1 MKQTTWFR
9 HQRGAFAL
17 PAAHEPSSPLSAW
30 RSRVAAV
37 LIPVCAAILLPVA
50 LLAQNTSSRLSG
62 TVTDSTGAAIPNGSV
77 VITNVLTK
85 ADVFTGKTDASGNFT
100 ALELQAGK
108 YNVTIAAAGFKRTVL
123 SGISLDLAQAQELPI
138 TLEVG
143 GSDVT
148 VSVNSSEQPQLEN
161 GTTAVSTVIDS
172 QQVAT
177 LPLPNR
183 DITQLIALAPG
194 VVQGGD
200 PTAFSTSQLS
210 INGSRTLNTEFL
222 LDGSSVINGATGNV
236 NRLPSP
242 DFISEFRIIAST
254 APAEYGRTSGAV
266 ITAVT
271 RSGTSDLHGT
281 VYELLQNS
289 NLNANSYFNKL
300 PVVPLARP
308 KDDYNQ
314 FGFALGGPV
323 YFPRIYTRRNKTF
336 FFLNYDQTINRAA
349 GTATLTIPA
358 GPTATGNFSGTTATI
373 YDPIT
378 GQPFLNNTIPTSRID
393 PAAARII
400 ATLPAEG
407 ATANNYFTQQ
417 SLVNIQ
423 PIYSARLDHSFNEK
437 IRFFGT
443 VTRQIFPAP
452 AVISISNA
460 LNGGFT
466 EDADQGWESAFGYTQ
481 EISPL
486 LVLNLGFGTSRD
498 VDVRIPSSFGLNPT
512 TTFGI
517 GTAPANFIP
526 QLSITGYSN
535 LGTAGG
541 SYSRTYS
548 NQFTYYGSITK
559 IAGPHTLKFGGLLRK
574 NQLNVFNPGVQIAGS
589 YQFTGDVTSKGLA
602 TNNPYNALADFL
614 LGAVKTSSY
623 GLAQPETGR
632 RNYNLGAYGQDDYRV
647 TAKLLVNAGVR
658 WEYEAPLTIANNVY
672 SRVDPGSGLLLIAGK
687 NATNS
692 LNIVTPKL
700 DFAPRV
706 GLVFTPDPK
715 TVVRAA
721 YGTFYGVAFQNL
733 GGQVGYPGFEN
744 AQSFNNRGTGIAQ
757 SFTLSQGQPLIG
769 VAGSNNP
776 NLAIQSAT
784 VANPYIVSSASF
796 GNLSPLSITEQ
807 WNLGVQQQLAGDTV
821 LEVGYV
827 GSHGVH
833 NPLLLPVNLPNIALA
848 TSIAQTNTTTALQQ
862 ARPFPTIGQFTAIF
876 DVGSSTYN
884 SLQVSARRQFT
895 SGIAFSGSY
904 TWSHSIDDGS
914 GIYNYSQPTG
924 LNVGEYPGDPTFRR
938 TRDRADSSFDVRN
951 SFTQNAN
958 YTTKGPWY
966 TRGFLVSEAVTGH
979 TGFPFTITQTAEFPG
994 VSSQRPNGTSIGLK
1008 TSLQKVGAGV
1018 QYLQAPPVATA
1029 SQANYPLSP
1038 SGPVF
1043 FGTGAAR
1050 TQVVATSLGTLGRN
1064 SIDGPGEINVNA
1076 SVARTIKLYERFNLQ
1091 LRVDAFNLL
1100 NHTNFG
1106 NPSAA
1111 LAVTTNAAG
1120 AAYFN
1125 SPTFGQITTADRARF
1140 LQIVTRLNF

>member
-1 MKQTTWFR
+1 MKQTLSLSTEKLR
-9 HQRGAFAL
+9 L
-17 PAAHEPSSPLSAW
+17 SSQLHTKLNHFISPW
-30 RSRVAAV
+30 RLRVAV
-37 LIPVCAAILLPVA
+37 GLMPVCAAILLPAV

-62 TVTDSTGAAIPNGSV
+62 TVTDSTGAAIPNGTV
-77 VITNVLTK
+77 VITNILTK
-85 ADVFTGKTDASGNFT
+85 ANVFTGQTDASGNFT

-123 SGISLDLAQAQELPI
+123 SGITLDLAQAQELPV

-143 GSDVT
+143 ASDVT
-148 VSVNSSEQPQLEN
+148 VSVNSAEEPQLEN

-200 PTAFSTSQLS
+200 PTNFSTSQLS

-222 LDGSSVINGATGNV
+222 LDGTSVINGATGNV

-289 NLNANSYFNKL
+289 DLNANSYFNKL
-300 PVVPLARP
+300 PAVPLVRP

-323 YFPRIYTRRNKTF
+323 YIPRIYTRRNKTF
-336 FFLNYDQTINRAA
+336 FFLNYDQTINRTA

-358 GPTATGNFSGTTATI
+358 GPTATGNFSGTTAVI
-373 YDPIT
+373 YDPLT
-378 GQPFLNNTIPTSRID
+378 GQPFLNNTIPMNRID
-393 PAAARII
+393 PAAARVI
-400 ATLPAEG
+400 AALPAEG
-407 ATANNYFTQQ
+407 TTANNYFTQQ

-423 PIYSARLDHSFNEK
+423 PIYSARLDHSFNDK
-437 IRFFGT
+437 IRLFGT

-452 AVISISNA
+452 AVVSLSNA
-460 LNGGFT
+460 LNGSYS

-481 EISPL
+481 EISPS

-535 LGTAGG
+535 LGTGG
-541 SYSRTYS
+541 GAYSRTYS
-548 NQFTYYGSITK
+548 NEFTYYGSVTK
-559 IAGPHTLKFGGLLRK
+559 ITGPHTFKFGGLLRK
-574 NQLNVFNPGVQIAGS
+574 NQLNIFNPGVQIAGS
-589 YQFTGDVTSKGLA
+589 YQFTGDVSSKGLA
-602 TNNPYNALADFL
+602 TNNPNNALADFL

-623 GLAQPETGR
+623 GLPQPETGR
-632 RNYNLGAYGQDDYRV
+632 RNYNAGAYGQDDYRV
-647 TAKLLVNAGVR
+647 TAKLLLNAGVR
-658 WEYEAPLTIANNVY
+658 WEYEAPLTIAHDIY
-672 SRVDPGSGLLLIAGK
+672 SRIDPASGLLLIAGK
-687 NATNS
+687 NASNS

-700 DFAPRV
+700 DFAPRI

-721 YGTFYGVAFQNL
+721 YGSFYGLVFQNL

-744 AQSFNNRGTGIAQ
+744 NQTFNNRGTGIAQ
-757 SFTLSQGQPLIG
+757 PFTLSQGQPLIG
-769 VAGSNNP
+769 IPGSNNP
-776 NLAIQSAT
+776 NVAIQAAT
-784 VANPYIVSSASF
+784 VASPYSVSSASF
-796 GNLSPLSITEQ
+796 GNVNPLSLTEQ
-807 WNLGVQQQLAGDTV
+807 WNLGVQQQLVGNTV

-827 GSHGVH
+827 GSHAVH
-833 NPLLLPVNLPNIALA
+833 NPLLLAVNLPNPALA
-848 TSIAQTNTTTALQQ
+848 TSIAQANTTVALQQ
-862 ARPFPTIGQFTAIF
+862 ARPFPTLGQFSAYF
-876 DVGSSTYN
+876 NVGSSTYH

-914 GIYNYSQPTG
+914 GVYNYSQPTG
-924 LNVGEYPGDPTFRR
+924 LNGGEYPSDPVFRR

-966 TRGFLVSEAVTGH
+966 TRGFLISEAVTGH
-979 TGFPFTITQTAEFPG
+979 TGFPFTVTQTTEFPG
-994 VSSQRPNGTSIGLK
+994 AASQRPNGTSLGLK
-1008 TSLQKVGAGV
+1008 AGLQKVGAAV
-1018 QYLQAPPVATA
+1018 QYLQAPPGA
-1029 SQANYPLSP
+1029 SAPQGNYPLSP

-1111 LAVTTNAAG
+1111 LAVTTNTAG

-1125 SPTFGQITTADRARF
+1125 SPGFGQITTADRARF

>member
-1 MKQTTWFR
+1 MKQIFVCGVQDALLLSHRQPKTSAASRRRKFV
-9 HQRGAFAL
+9 GVFA
-17 PAAHEPSSPLSAW
+17 AACSA
-30 RSRVAAV
+30 V
-37 LIPVCAAILLPVA
+37 LLPVA
-50 LLAQNTSSRLSG
+50 QFAQNTSSRLSG
-62 TVTDSTGAAIPNGSV
+62 AVTDSTGAVIANGTV
-77 VITNVLTK
+77 VITNELTK
-85 ADVFTGKTDASGNFT
+85 ADVFTGHTDASGTFT
-100 ALELQAGK
+100 ALELQAGR
-108 YNVTIAAAGFKRTVL
+108 YRVTVEAAGFKRTVL
-123 SGISLDLAQAQELPI
+123 SGVVLDLAQAQELPV
-138 TLEVG
+138 TMEVG
-143 GSDVT
+143 TSDIT

-210 INGSRTLNTEFL
+210 INGSRTLNSEFL
-222 LDGSSVINGATGNV
+222 LDGSSVINGSTGNV

-266 ITAVT
+266 ITAVS

-300 PVVPLARP
+300 PTVPLPRA

-314 FGFALGGPV
+314 FGFALGGP
-323 YFPRIYTRRNKTF
+323 IYIPHFYTNRKKAF

-349 GTATLTIPA
+349 GTSTLTIPA
-358 GPTATGNFSGTTATI
+358 GPTATGNFMGTGATI
-373 YDPIT
+373 YDPLT
-378 GQPFLNNTIPTSRID
+378 GQPFLNNIIPTNRID
-393 PAAARII
+393 PAAARVI
-400 ATLPAEG
+400 AALPTA
-407 ATANNYFTQQ
+407 ASTANNYFTQQ

-423 PIYSARLDHSFNEK
+423 PIYSARLDYSINDK
-437 IRFFGT
+437 IRLFGT

-452 AVISISNA
+452 AVVALSPA
-460 LNGGFT
+460 LNGGFSV
-466 EDADQGWESAFGYTQ
+466 DADQGWESALGYTQ
-481 EISPL
+481 EITPS

-498 VDVRIPSSFGLNPT
+498 VDVRIPTSFGLNPT

-548 NQFTYYGSITK
+548 NDFTYFGSITK
-559 IAGPHTLKFGGLLRK
+559 IAGRHVLKFGGLLRK
-574 NQLNVFNPGVQIAGS
+574 NQLNIFNPGVQIAGS
-589 YQFTGDVTSKGLA
+589 YQFTGDITSKGLA
-602 TNNPYNALADFL
+602 TNNPNNALADFL

-632 RNYNLGAYGQDDYRV
+632 RNFNTGAYGQDDFRL
-647 TAKLLVNAGVR
+647 TPKLLLNAGVR
-658 WEYEAPLTIANNVY
+658 WEYEAPLTIANNTY
-672 SRVDPGSGLLLIAGK
+672 SRIDPSSGVLLIAGK

-692 LNIVTPKL
+692 LNLVTPKL

-721 YGTFYGVAFQNL
+721 YGSFYGLVFQNL
-733 GGQVGYPGFEN
+733 GGQVGYPGYEN
-744 AQSFNNRGTGIAQ
+744 NQSFNNLGTGIAQ
-757 SFTLSQGQPLIG
+757 LFTLSQGQPLIG
-769 VAGSNNP
+769 VPGSSNP
-776 NLAIQSAT
+776 NLAVQRGT

-796 GNLSPLSITEQ
+796 GSVNPLSLTQQ
-807 WNLGVQQQLAGDTV
+807 WNAGVQQQFVGDTV

-827 GSHGVH
+827 GSHALH
-833 NPLLLPVNLPNIALA
+833 NPLLLGVNLPNPALA
-848 TSIAQTNTTTALQQ
+848 TSIAQANTTIALQQ
-862 ARPFPTIGQFTAIF
+862 ARPFPTIGQFNAYF
-876 DVGSSTYN
+876 NVGSSTYN

-914 GIYNYSQPTG
+914 GVYNYSQPTG
-924 LNVGEYPGDPTFRR
+924 LNGGEYPSDPVFRR
-938 TRDRADSSFDVRN
+938 TRDRSDSSFDVRN

-966 TRGFLVSEAVTGH
+966 TRGFLISEAVTGH
-979 TGFPFTITQTAEFPG
+979 TGFPFTITQTTEFPG
-994 VSSQRPNGTSIGLK
+994 AASQRPNGTSNGLK
-1008 TSLQKVGAGV
+1008 AGLQKVGAAV
-1018 QYLQAPPVATA
+1018 QYLQAPPGATA
-1029 SQANYPLSP
+1029 PQGNYPLSP

-1050 TQVVATSLGTLGRN
+1050 TQVVPTSLGTLGRY

-1076 SVARTIKLYERFNLQ
+1076 SFARTFPIYERVHLQ

-1106 NPSAA
+1106 NPNSS
-1111 LAVTTNAAG
+1111 LAVTTNAVG
-1120 AAYFN
+1120 TAYFN
-1125 SPTFGQITTADRARF
+1125 SPNFGQITTADRARF
-1140 LQIVTRLNF
+1140 LQIVTRVTF